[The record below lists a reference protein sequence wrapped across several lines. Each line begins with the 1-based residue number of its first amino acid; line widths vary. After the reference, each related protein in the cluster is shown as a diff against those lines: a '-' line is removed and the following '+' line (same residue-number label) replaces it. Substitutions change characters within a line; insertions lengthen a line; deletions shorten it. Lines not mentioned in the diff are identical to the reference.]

1 METQMSSL
9 LGGFFDTEGFMPHG
23 YCLLWKPSVFWLN
36 LVSDAIIALSYY
48 SIPFVLV
55 YFAMRRRDLA
65 FRWMFVMFGIFILG
79 CGTTHVMGIWTLWN
93 PDYAVDGLVKAA
105 TALVSIL
112 TAIML
117 WPLMP
122 QALALPSPAQL
133 AQVNRDL
140 NRQIAERHAAEAA
153 VRQLNDELEQRV
165 RERSAELEAANARL
179 RAEIQ
184 ERSQAEERLKASET
198 RYRQVVE
205 LIQEGI
211 WIIADDKIAFA
222 NSAAARMFGVAT
234 AADLIGM
241 SPLDMTAPE
250 DRDRARQRFHV
261 LLDER
266 APVPLAEMRLQ
277 RRDGRPVI
285 AEIQSVPYSNDG
297 HPAILAVARDMTQ
310 RREMEEQLRQSQ
322 KMEAIGQLTGGL
334 AHDFNNLL
342 TVVIGGLDRL
352 ESSVADNPAAREVLQ
367 LALSAG
373 LRGAELTRQLLA
385 FARKQSLQPAVVDL
399 NDLVAN
405 MTALLR
411 RTLGEKVQM
420 EVVATRGLWPAETDA
435 TQLESALA
443 NLAIN
448 ARDAMPNGGRLT
460 IETGNVVLDADY
472 AKQNPEAKPG
482 DYVMLAVS
490 DTGTGIAPEHLPHVV
505 EPFFTTKAPGKGS
518 GLGLSMVYGFVKQ
531 CRGHMKIY
539 SELGHGTV
547 VRLYF
552 PRAAA
557 AVDDAAAHAAAAHA
571 PGALAELVLVVE
583 DNAEVRRTAIT
594 HLTDLGYR
602 TLAAASGQEA
612 MELLARTPEVD
623 VVFTDIVMPG
633 GMTGWEL
640 GEAARRL
647 RPDIRILY
655 TSGFS
660 EASVQDGRAH
670 LAAGHFLGKPY
681 RKHELAQKLRHLL
694 GEG

>member
-1 METQMSSL
+1 MSL

-23 YCLLWKPSVFWLN
+23 YCLLWKPEVFWLN

-55 YFAMRRRDLA
+55 YFALRRRDLA

-93 PDYAVDGLVKAA
+93 PDYGIDGLVKAA

-122 QALALPSPAQL
+122 QALALPSPGQL

-179 RAEIQ
+179 RAEIE
-184 ERSQAEERLKASET
+184 ERIQADERLKASET

-205 LIQEGI
+205 MIQEGI
-211 WIIADDKIAFA
+211 WIASDDRIVFA
-222 NSAAARMFGVAT
+222 NSAAARMFGVEDPAQ
-234 AADLIGM
+234 LIGVPPM
-241 SPLDMTAPE
+241 DLVAPE
-250 DRDRARQRFHV
+250 DRERARRRMQI
-261 LLDER
+261 LLGDRE
-266 APVPLAEMRLQ
+266 AVPLAEMRLQ
-277 RRDGRPVI
+277 RRDGRPII
-285 AEIQSVPYSNDG
+285 AEIQAVPYTNDG
-297 HPAILAVARDMTQ
+297 HPATLAVARDMSQ
-310 RREMEEQLRQSQ
+310 RREIEEQLRQSQ

-385 FARKQSLQPAVVDL
+385 FARKQSLQSAVVDL

-420 EVVATRGLWPAETDA
+420 EVIGARGLWPAETDA

-448 ARDAMPNGGRLT
+448 ARDAMPDGGRLV
-460 IETGNVVLDADY
+460 IETRNVVLDGDFA
-472 AKQNPEAKPG
+472 AQNPDVKPG

-531 CRGHMKIY
+531 SRGHMKVY
-539 SELGHGTV
+539 SEVGHGTV

-552 PRAAA
+552 PRAAVA
-557 AVDDAAAHAAAAHA
+557 AESAA
-571 PGALAELVLVVE
+571 PGASVPHAATAQAELVLVVE
-583 DNAEVRRTAIT
+583 DNAEVRHTAIT

-602 TLAAASGQEA
+602 TLAAAGGKEA
-612 MELLARTPEVD
+612 IEILARTPEVD
-623 VVFTDIVMPG
+623 VVFTDVVMPG

-640 GEAARRL
+640 GEKARRL

-670 LAAGHFLGKPY
+670 VAASHFLGKPY
-681 RKHELAQKLRHLL
+681 RKHELAHKLRLLL